1 MSPRRRV
8 LVTGAYGLV
17 GNAIYRRLAD
27 APDRYDAWGL
37 VRRRA
42 PSARLPGEQIRLI
55 PDDHLFVADL
65 GDPAALQQAMD
76 GMDAVVHMA
85 AEPNGD
91 APWESILANNIVGA
105 YNVFEACRLAG
116 VKRLV
121 YASTLQI
128 FMGYMV
134 EATAAFAEGRVPE
147 MRPGDIPTFTH
158 DSLPRPM
165 NYYGAS
171 KIWGEGMA
179 FMYAHRYD
187 MSCLVLR
194 VGMVEAV
201 EPPPA
206 YPFGIFAWCSQRDI
220 AQIGELCV
228 SAPESLRFDIFQGL
242 SDNAYNFADIQHA
255 REVLGYQPQDGLR
268 VSAP

>member
-1 MSPRRRV
+1 MSPRKKV

-17 GNAIYRRLAD
+17 GNVIYKKLAD
-27 APDRYDAWGL
+27 APDVYDAYGL

-76 GMDAVVHMA
+76 GMDAIVHMA

-128 FMGYMV
+128 FMGYMAGAPV
-134 EATAAFAEGRVPE
+134 EALGRGEAPE
-147 MRPGDIPTFTH
+147 LPPGGMPVFTH
-158 DSLPRPM
+158 ESLPRPL
-165 NYYGAS
+165 NYYGTS
-171 KIWGEGMA
+171 KIWGESMA
-179 FMYAHRYD
+179 FMYAHLHD
-187 MSCLVLR
+187 MSCIVLR

-206 YPFGIFAWCSQRDI
+206 YPFGVFGWCSQRDI
-220 AQIGELCV
+220 AQLGELCV
-228 SAPESLRFDIFQGL
+228 AAPDPLRFDIFHGL

-255 REVLGYQPQDGLR
+255 RDVLGYAPLDGLR
-268 VSAP
+268 A